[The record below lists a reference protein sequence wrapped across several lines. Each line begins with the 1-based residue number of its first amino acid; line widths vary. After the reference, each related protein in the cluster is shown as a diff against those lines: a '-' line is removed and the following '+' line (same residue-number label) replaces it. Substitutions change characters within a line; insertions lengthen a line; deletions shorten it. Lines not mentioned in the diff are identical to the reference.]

1 MSMQTRAYILSAIAT
16 GIIIFFGAAAVA
28 AVPSGPCRPVSD
40 RTSEVGCWVLSEHPI
55 GELAESEVFWHLD
68 AYSSRSAA
76 EAAKSPMGTVVE
88 SFGRIWLF
96 TIAEN
101 GWQAPGGQ
109 AVAEIGPL
117 AINAHEQYSV
127 VFLEAVFTPGM
138 TVPGHIHSGPEAWY
152 TLAGETCVE
161 TPEGKQVG
169 RPGGKNVIVPAGL
182 PMHLTA
188 TGTENRR
195 SLVLLLHES
204 AKPDTTWVPDWTPKG
219 LCKN

>member
-1 MSMQTRAYILSAIAT
+1 MIAQDVEGGDQSAHGRGLMHPPAR
-16 GIIIFFGAAAVA
+16 GIGTQRCAVA
-28 AVPSGPCRPVSD
+28 HDLLEDIRQSSGRLLGGLVA
-40 RTSEVGCWVLSEHPI
+40 LQ
-55 GELAESEVFWHLD
+55 
-68 AYSSRSAA
+68 
-76 EAAKSPMGTVVE
+76 VVE

-96 TIAEN
+96 TIAEK

-109 AVAEIGPL
+109 DVAEIGPL
-117 AINAHEQYSV
+117 VIKAHEKYSV

-152 TLAGETCVE
+152 TLAGETCLE

-169 RPGGKNVIVPAGL
+169 RAGGKNVIVPAGL

-195 SLVLLLHES
+195 SLVLILHES